1 MSNYVIFDE
10 LIDKNGI
17 FYFKNDKE
25 PYSGHVKGNYS
36 GYMKKG
42 LPSGVWEE
50 YSNDVLISKST
61 YNKGGLDLL
70 NEKKRKTKR
79 SMQPL
84 FESSK

>member
-17 FYFKNDKE
+17 FYFKNGKE

-42 LPSGVWEE
+42 LPSGVW
-50 YSNDVLISKST
+50 
-61 YNKGGLDLL
+61 
-70 NEKKRKTKR
+70 
-79 SMQPL
+79 
-84 FESSK
+84 